1 MAINN
6 LGNLTITNS
15 NLNNNTGTWDGRV
28 IYNNRTLTI
37 TNSTLTQN
45 TKRIISNKANSTLTN
60 NILINNIGN
69 YVIFN
74 NYNMNMTLKN
84 NFFAY
89 NKGGDRG
96 IINND
101 GNINI
106 TNNSFI
112 HNTGDDTGPI
122 FSSGNI
128 NFTNN
133 TIENN
138 NITNVISGYS
148 QPLYIFNVDRKMEN
162 NVFNKNTPA
171 EFIIENNKIKQN
183 ITNNTITVDKFTLI
197 IDDGKYYGT
206 GTDELATFSIPS
218 NAKNVK
224 LIINGTDSK
233 GGVNN
238 VFVLKSS
245 ERNEFVAEYTDLVRT
260 INDAITNE
268 YESYVI
274 NLLPGD
280 YTVTESINWENSAT
294 RNIIINGNGNIIN
307 GNNKY
312 SFIKIAANH
321 NLTLNNISITN
332 CKNQNVG
339 AIVNNGT
346 LTITNSTLNNNTGSG
361 YVEYG
366 LHKGGIGG
374 AIYNNGTL
382 TITNSNLNNNQ
393 AREGGAIYNNGTL
406 TITNSNLN
414 NNNATENGGGGAIYG
429 YYVNLTITNSNLNNN
444 NAEIGGA
451 I

>member
-15 NLNNNTGTWDGRV
+15 NLNNNTGTRDERV
-28 IYNNRTLTI
+28 IYNNRTLTITNSTLTQNTVTLIFNEGTVTI

-280 YTVTESINWENSAT
+280 YTVTESSIPIETINDEWHHLKS
-294 RNIIINGNGNIIN
+294 
-307 GNNKY
+307 
-312 SFIKIAANH
+312 
-321 NLTLNNISITN
+321 
-332 CKNQNVG
+332 
-339 AIVNNGT
+339 VNFEK
-346 LTITNSTLNNNTGSG
+346 
-361 YVEYG
+361 EYD
-366 LHKGGIGG
+366 LD
-374 AIYNNGTL
+374 
-382 TITNSNLNNNQ
+382 
-393 AREGGAIYNNGTL
+393 
-406 TITNSNLN
+406 
-414 NNNATENGGGGAIYG
+414 
-429 YYVNLTITNSNLNNN
+429 
-444 NAEIGGA
+444 
-451 I
+451 